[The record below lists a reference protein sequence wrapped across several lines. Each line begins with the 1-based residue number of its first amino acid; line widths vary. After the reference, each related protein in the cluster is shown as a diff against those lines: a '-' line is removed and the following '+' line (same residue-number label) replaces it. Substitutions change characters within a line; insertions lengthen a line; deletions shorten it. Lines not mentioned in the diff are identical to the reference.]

1 MMDIDVLR
9 DSKNFSQLIVDTA
22 TNEKKMKEMQEISK
36 KQVEK
41 MKIVKDFFQSEE
53 NKREFGVV
61 DELVYSFDLL
71 VNFSK
76 INEIMQKDLKQN
88 GEFKIKTIKEATD
101 YYLKNVAN
109 NEKMTEDAIRY
120 NIVPES
126 TYLLVITMVTSIDE
140 EEGKQF
146 VNELEKTKLYKII
159 KELEK

>member
-71 VNFSK
+71 LNLSK
-76 INEIMQKDLKQN
+76 INEIMQKDLKQD

-101 YYLKNVAN
+101 YYLKNIAN
-109 NEKMTEDAIRY
+109 NEKMTEDSIKY
-120 NIVPES
+120 NIILENMYLRIMVILVSDDEKES
-126 TYLLVITMVTSIDE
+126 AEFS
-140 EEGKQF
+140 KK
-146 VNELEKTKLYKII
+146 LEKSKLYRIF
-159 KELEK
+159 EKL